1 MPLISQLFIQVSL
14 DEFKLGR
21 LLRHPSPGCPDGHL
35 QLSEGEAGQEPPPGS
50 GTGAGFFCGNIG
62 NSTRQGSSV
71 TTCNISSAV
80 KRSIGSTTGCTITE
94 KAPTRANQ
102 IARPL

>member
-1 MPLISQLFIQVSL
+1 MSL

-62 NSTRQGSSV
+62 NRTRQG
-71 TTCNISSAV
+71 
-80 KRSIGSTTGCTITE
+80 KSI
-94 KAPTRANQ
+94 NQ
-102 IARPL
+102 